1 MAKKSKKCKCTKPV
15 PKGKIVDTQLAKL
28 RLMKIKK
35 DIENRHNEELKK
47 AKLKAKKEIAELKKA
62 YTFAEKQVKEHIHKD
77 PEKAI
82 KIATAVGAAIG
93 FGIRHSLRRKKRK

>member
-93 FGIRHSLRRKKRK
+93 FGIRHSLRRKRK